1 MVSSSVSSGLIT
13 VKTASLHPSTTVVS
27 PKNIS
32 APSSDA
38 SATISIAFDE
48 KLPSSSTTN
57 DSSAVSEP
65 VSYCKF
71 NVISLT
77 TLTDAEAVNV
87 SVYPFMQMPKFPGLF
102 I

>member
-1 MVSSSVSSGLIT
+1 M
-13 VKTASLHPSTTVVS
+13 S

-38 SATISIAFDE
+38 SATISIAFDV
-48 KLPSSSTTN
+48 KLPSSRTTN
-57 DSSAVSEP
+57 DSSALSDPSAIASLMWYVSP
-65 VSYCKF
+65 HW
-71 NVISLT
+71 
-77 TLTDAEAVNV
+77 TDAEAVNV